1 MRHTNLLLSVAQDA
15 PRSLETIRA
24 SAQMEHRVVK
34 ALEGLWTL
42 SRIMAK
48 YRVKPEYVYTIA
60 AKHGMTVARPSDN
73 WVGRP

>member
-1 MRHTNLLLSVAQDA
+1 MRQTNLLLSAAQDA

-24 SAQMEHRVVK
+24 RAQMEHRVVM
-34 ALEGLWTL
+34 ALEKLWTL

-48 YRVKPEYVYTIA
+48 YRVGPDYVRDVA
-60 AKHGMTVARPSDN
+60 AKHGLTVERPSDN